1 MKHLLL
7 ILICLVMFSACK
19 VREYDLSSHTIRMDT
34 VRLVSLR
41 TDTFRLHDSIFV
53 SERLVGE
60 TLRIEKHHYHTKY
73 RTQVVHD
80 TVYKHLTDTVRV
92 REVQT
97 IEQKR
102 KGNFTPYIVVVIATA
117 IVSIVL
123 YRKYYG

>member
-1 MKHLLL
+1 MKQLLL
-7 ILICLVMFSACK
+7 ILIGLVVFSSCK
-19 VREYDLSSHTIRMDT
+19 VREHDLSSHSVRTDT
-34 VRLVSLR
+34 LRLVSLR

-73 RTQVVHD
+73 RTHLVHD
-80 TVYKHLTDTVRV
+80 TVYKHLTDTIRV

-97 IEQKR
+97 VERKS

-123 YRKYYG
+123 YRKYHG